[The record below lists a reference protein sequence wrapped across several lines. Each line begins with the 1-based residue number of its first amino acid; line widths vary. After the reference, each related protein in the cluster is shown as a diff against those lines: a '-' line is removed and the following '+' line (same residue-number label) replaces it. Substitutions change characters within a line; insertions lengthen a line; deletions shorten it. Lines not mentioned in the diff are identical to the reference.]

1 MQLGVKDAARLLEVS
16 EKTVYRWVEEGKLP
30 SCRINEQYRFNRA
43 ELLEWATAR
52 RMKVSPDIYK
62 EVDGGEEAGL
72 LSLSDALSE
81 GGLHGPFAAGTKSE
95 ALKAAVERLP
105 LPEDADRGFLLEMML
120 SREQLGSTGVGEG
133 VAIPHARSPV
143 VARVERPLA
152 ALCYLDPPVDFGA
165 PDGRPVHAL
174 FAIVSTTIRSH
185 LHLLSRLAFALRED
199 SFKALLEK
207 RAPLEALLAEVR
219 RVEAGLGKGGR

>member
-1 MQLGVKDAARLLEVS
+1 MQLGIKDVARLLEVS

-30 SCRINEQYRFNRA
+30 AYRINDQHRFNRA

-62 EVDGGEEAGL
+62 EVEGGERAGL
-72 LSLSDALSE
+72 PSLSEALAE
-81 GGLHGPFAAGTKSE
+81 GGVHGPLVVPDKAE
-95 ALKAAVERLP
+95 ALKAAVALLP
-105 LPEDADRGFLLEMML
+105 LPPEADRSFLLEMLL
-120 SREQLGSTGVGEG
+120 SREQAGSTGVGEG

-143 VARVERPLA
+143 VAQVQRPIVT
-152 ALCYLDPPVDFGA
+152 LCYLEPAVDFGA

-185 LHLLSRLAFALRED
+185 LHLLSRLAFVLRED

-207 RAPLEALLAEVR
+207 RAPLEAVLAEAR
-219 RVEAGLGKGGR
+219 RVEANLGKKG